1 MQELVKL
8 CRFQLCVVQRRVCT
22 KCYENLEKKAINSA
36 VLVVEEKGTDRVQTT
51 TERALGS

>member
-22 KCYENLEKKAINSA
+22 KCYENLEKKAMNSA
-36 VLVVEEKGTDRVQTT
+36 VLVEEKGTDRVQTT

>member
-36 VLVVEEKGTDRVQTT
+36 VLVEEKGTDRVQTT